1 MRLYNSEHPFSNGL
15 EVCLDADSR
24 DWPTLFA
31 LVAERLQRIDLELR
45 DAKQEIAE
53 SRPIEACGAYIQGV
67 TCNCRSKEGEL

>member
-1 MRLYNSEHPFSNGL
+1 MSLYNPEHPFSNGL
-15 EVCLDADSR
+15 EVLLDTHSG
-24 DWPTLFA
+24 DWSIMFA
-31 LVAERLQRIDLELR
+31 LVAERLQRIELELR